1 MACASARARPAP
13 SPAPPATAAAATE
26 PAVTDASVIL
36 GYLDPAYFAGG
47 ELALQPELAHRAL
60 ESCIARPLGMTVE
73 QAAAG
78 IHRIANAHMAD
89 GIRLVSLNR
98 GLDPRDFTLVALGGA
113 GGIHGAALAE
123 ELGIRTVLVPRSP
136 GVLSAAGLL
145 SAVIEH
151 EVSGP
156 FHHRF
161 DDTTAAGISE
171 ALAALHEGA
180 AALMER
186 ESVAGLELG
195 AGRLCRRRLPRP
207 EPYDRGALR
216 AGRREPD
223 CRGLSSLRGGAPA
236 H

>member
-1 MACASARARPAP
+1 MS
-13 SPAPPATAAAATE
+13 
-26 PAVTDASVIL
+26 
-36 GYLDPAYFAGG
+36 
-47 ELALQPELAHRAL
+47 
-60 ESCIARPLGMTVE
+60 VE

-156 FHHRF
+156 S
-161 DDTTAAGISE
+161 TTASTT
-171 ALAALHEGA
+171 
-180 AALMER
+180 R
-186 ESVAGLELG
+186 
-195 AGRLCRRRLPRP
+195 PRP
-207 EPYDRGALR
+207 GSP
-216 AGRREPD
+216 RRWRR
-223 CRGLSSLRGGAPA
+223 CTKAPRR
-236 H
+236 